1 MDDKVL
7 VVYASKYG
15 STAEIA
21 EAIARRIKESGIDVD
36 VKTALEVERLNGYQG
51 VVLGSAVYA
60 GQWRKEAASFLEDQ
74 QEELSTRKVWLFSS
88 GPTGDGDP
96 VELMN
101 GWSFPEGLRP
111 AADRVQVQ
119 RIKFFHGVL
128 DEEKLGFAEKLIVK
142 TLQAPLGD
150 YRDWMEIESW
160 ADEIAAEF
168 LDDVS

>member
-21 EAIARRIKESGIDVD
+21 EAIARRIKDLGIDVD

-101 GWSFPEGLRP
+101 GWSFPRGCVRQLIGSRSRGSSFSMGCWMKKNWGLPRN
-111 AADRVQVQ
+111 
-119 RIKFFHGVL
+119 
-128 DEEKLGFAEKLIVK
+128 
-142 TLQAPLGD
+142 
-150 YRDWMEIESW
+150 
-160 ADEIAAEF
+160 
-168 LDDVS
+168 